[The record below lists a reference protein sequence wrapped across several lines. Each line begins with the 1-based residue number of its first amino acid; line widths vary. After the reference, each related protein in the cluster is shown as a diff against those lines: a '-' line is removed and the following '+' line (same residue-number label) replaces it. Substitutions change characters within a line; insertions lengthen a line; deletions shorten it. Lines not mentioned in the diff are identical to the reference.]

1 MARCSAFLQYSYED
15 DVFVNMTFANGNAT
29 TLTDDVPNRTIQG
42 LQITPMRQVKLSC
55 HSQFKHAI
63 EEFTLLTK
71 TKASFSK
78 MHCNVE
84 NAGKRNVPKANAT
97 TDSQLQFLLRAFS
110 ISDRKT
116 QHTIK
121 HIKLYYLQ
129 EKVFS
134 IV

>member
-55 HSQFKHAI
+55 HSQLKHAI

-84 NAGKRNVPKANAT
+84 NAGKRNVPKAK
-97 TDSQLQFLLRAFS
+97 LQRPTHSYNFCCVRFQFQIGKRNTL
-110 ISDRKT
+110 
-116 QHTIK
+116 
-121 HIKLYYLQ
+121 
-129 EKVFS
+129 
-134 IV
+134 